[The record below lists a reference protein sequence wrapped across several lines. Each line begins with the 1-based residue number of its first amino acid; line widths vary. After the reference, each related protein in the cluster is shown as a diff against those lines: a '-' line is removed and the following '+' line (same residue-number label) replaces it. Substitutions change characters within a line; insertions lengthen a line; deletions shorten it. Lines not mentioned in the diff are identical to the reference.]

1 MGVGRGFFYTLSL
14 PFENRFFLGGPSS
27 MRGWQFGSLGPGRYP
42 LPPNRLLIP
51 GGEILTELGTELRW
65 TFYQGLQ
72 IAPFLDA
79 GNVWFWKASLFEDP
93 RGILSAQT
101 LRPAIAGG
109 IGLRWDFSFLVIR
122 LDVGQQVYD
131 PATNRWI
138 GPNLPI
144 GGFAAQYHIAIGY
157 PF

>member
-1 MGVGRGFFYTLSL
+1 
-14 PFENRFFLGGPSS
+14 
-27 MRGWQFGSLGPGRYP
+27 MRGWQFGSLGPGIYA
-42 LPPNRLLIP
+42 LPANRFLIP
-51 GGEILTELGTELRW
+51 GGEILAELNAELRW

-72 IAPFLDA
+72 LAPFLDI
-79 GNVWFWKASLFEDP
+79 GNVWFWKTSLFEDN
-93 RGILSAQT
+93 RGILSGRT